1 MNTRRA
7 LVTAGLAVTAVDVAS
22 YALHQPAVER
32 RVAEFFERRLI
43 DHATRTNDP
52 LVHMAATSYLAS
64 LGPMRMF
71 AVVAWLQAHG
81 VEEAVR
87 HWDEAPPDVRGLVE
101 AVRPLTEV

>member
-1 MNTRRA
+1 MNARRT
-7 LVTAGLAVTAVDVAS
+7 LVTAGLAVTAVDVAT

-32 RVAEFFERRLI
+32 KIAEFFERRLI

-64 LGPMRMF
+64 LGPVRML
-71 AVVAWLQAHG
+71 AVIAWLEAYG

-87 HWDEAPPDVRGLVE
+87 RWDSAPDDVRGLVE